1 MINFWHVE
9 IFIKF
14 LIVGSIA
21 ALALV
26 VYSSSDALA
35 NSVAESSGR
44 IEDEIRGLKNALN
57 ITDIQNSITEIRNF
71 LQFIAENIEMK
82 QYT

>member
-1 MINFWHVE
+1 MINFWHVD